1 MLTNFEDT
9 KTTYNRM
16 QISSLITRAPI
27 PRELD
32 SPDNTEIKSHSYR
45 SRLKEFVMKSPV
57 EMEEAGDNRGRRKN

>member
-45 SRLKEFVMKSPV
+45 SRLKGICHEV
-57 EMEEAGDNRGRRKN
+57 AGRNGRSRG